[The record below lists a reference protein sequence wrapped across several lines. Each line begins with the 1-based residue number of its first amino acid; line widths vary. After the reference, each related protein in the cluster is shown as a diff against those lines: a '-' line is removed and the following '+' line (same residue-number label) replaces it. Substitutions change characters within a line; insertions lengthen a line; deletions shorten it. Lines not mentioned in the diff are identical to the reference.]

1 MANQNE
7 LIRAIIEQKLREEAQ
22 EQQMQT
28 AGNSIDRLNGI
39 TSKIGN
45 FGNRL
50 SNTGKFLNNN
60 LTSSIGTGIQNAG
73 NAISTGAKKIQSIL
87 PTSKNIMN
95 AAGTKLASAIGSG
108 ATSAST
114 GAVGGSAASGAAA
127 GGPIGALIALGM
139 SAIQGTNRKR
149 AKQANSQT
157 QQLAVEQNDIAKNR
171 LSQNEQIAE
180 ILGNQYNSAND
191 IIQNPQENNLTQF
204 SGDTKTLI
212 DNYIQSSLNNDNLS
226 NADAS
231 NITPNFNNQINEEQV
246 KQGVLNNIANGFD
259 DFLAGYKENKENA
272 YTPNNLA
279 ADSSKGFM
287 QRMGEGMGT
296 LARIIKNPVAQ
307 GIVAGGLST
316 ILTGNPLYGLG
327 MAYKFTNNKK
337 NSDLYRNILSNQ
349 GVDTSIENGTIT
361 SDDMSKILTANKY
374 QKGFMTRKDYDR
386 MRLEN
391 GLMSIDEYNQNLSA
405 PDYNPDEMINL
416 TGLESVSKA
425 GRYAQQ
431 NKNDRSANY
440 YRSKNEGKNVIKVEY
455 GEKPDSHN
463 YTHVTYGAKPVQ
475 QNQTHVTYGSK
486 PVQQSTTKVVYGEK
500 PQNKT
505 NTNSKNDNKNDSP
518 RVKVQSPDGKTGS
531 IPASQLLEAIKRGF
545 KKL

>member
-171 LSQNEQIAE
+171 LSQNQQIAE
-180 ILGNQYNSAND
+180 ILGNQNNSVND

>member
-60 LTSSIGTGIQNAG
+60 LTSGIGTGIQNAG

-171 LSQNEQIAE
+171 LSQNQQIAE
-180 ILGNQYNSAND
+180 ILGNQNNSVND

-279 ADSSKGFM
+279 TDSSKGFM

-486 PVQQSTTKVVYGEK
+486 PVQQSTAKVVYGEK

>member
-60 LTSSIGTGIQNAG
+60 LTSGIGTGIQNAG
-73 NAISTGAKKIQSIL
+73 NAISMGAKKVQSIL

-171 LSQNEQIAE
+171 LSQNQQIAE
-180 ILGNQYNSAND
+180 ILGNQNNSVND

-316 ILTGNPLYGLG
+316 IITGNPLYGLG

-405 PDYNPDEMINL
+405 TDYNPDEMINL

>member
-60 LTSSIGTGIQNAG
+60 LTSGIGTGIQNAG

-171 LSQNEQIAE
+171 LSQNQQIAE
-180 ILGNQYNSAND
+180 ILGNQNNSVND

-279 ADSSKGFM
+279 TDSSKGFM

-349 GVDTSIENGTIT
+349 GVDTSIENGTVT

-486 PVQQSTTKVVYGEK
+486 PVQQSTAKVVYGEK

>member
-50 SNTGKFLNNN
+50 SNTGNFLNKN
-60 LTSSIGTGIQNAG
+60 LTSGIGTGIQNAG
-73 NAISTGAKKIQSIL
+73 NAISMGAKKVQSIL

-157 QQLAVEQNDIAKNR
+157 QKLAVEQNNIAKNR
-171 LSQNEQIAE
+171 LSQNQQIAE
-180 ILGNQYNSAND
+180 ILGNQNNSVND

-231 NITPNFNNQINEEQV
+231 NII
-246 KQGVLNNIANGFD
+246 
-259 DFLAGYKENKENA
+259 Y
-272 YTPNNLA
+272 
-279 ADSSKGFM
+279 
-287 QRMGEGMGT
+287 
-296 LARIIKNPVAQ
+296 
-307 GIVAGGLST
+307 
-316 ILTGNPLYGLG
+316 
-327 MAYKFTNNKK
+327 
-337 NSDLYRNILSNQ
+337 
-349 GVDTSIENGTIT
+349 
-361 SDDMSKILTANKY
+361 
-374 QKGFMTRKDYDR
+374 
-386 MRLEN
+386 
-391 GLMSIDEYNQNLSA
+391 
-405 PDYNPDEMINL
+405 
-416 TGLESVSKA
+416 
-425 GRYAQQ
+425 
-431 NKNDRSANY
+431 
-440 YRSKNEGKNVIKVEY
+440 
-455 GEKPDSHN
+455 
-463 YTHVTYGAKPVQ
+463 
-475 QNQTHVTYGSK
+475 
-486 PVQQSTTKVVYGEK
+486 
-500 PQNKT
+500 
-505 NTNSKNDNKNDSP
+505 
-518 RVKVQSPDGKTGS
+518 
-531 IPASQLLEAIKRGF
+531 
-545 KKL
+545 

>member
-60 LTSSIGTGIQNAG
+60 LTSGIGTGIQNAG

-171 LSQNEQIAE
+171 LSQNQQIAE
-180 ILGNQYNSAND
+180 ILGNQNNSVND

-405 PDYNPDEMINL
+405 TDYNPDEMINL